1 MNCLI
6 NEKMLEDNLILVN
19 KKGGL
24 KEGRLL
30 RKFYPKLR
38 HDNF

>member
-24 KEGRLL
+24 KEGRL
-30 RKFYPKLR
+30 
-38 HDNF
+38 